1 MRSARASL
9 ETLVTHHSPKPL
21 PFSTRTISLHKFL
34 DPPDSGAKQQGA
46 ASLDL
51 KPSESF
57 DRVRSYRCFIGS
69 SHVSRSHPAF
79 IQLRDARQHA
89 AQGRLEQAT
98 IICKKA
104 LHDVESLPHGELT
117 SLSVPILGALVELST
132 VS

>member
-21 PFSTRTISLHKFL
+21 PFSGTISHNEFL
-34 DPPDSGAKQQGA
+34 DPPDSGAERQRA
-46 ASLDL
+46 VPLDL
-51 KPSESF
+51 KPSVSF
-57 DRVRSYRCFIGS
+57 DRGRSYGCFIGS

-104 LHDVESLPHGELT
+104 LHDVESPPHGELT